1 MSLEVQHRLKAADK
15 CYFGLRKHFRSHYI
29 NIRTKCI
36 LYETLIR
43 PVLLYGAETWATT
56 KCDKNKIRTFERK
69 ILRRIYGPVNE
80 GGRWRIRYND
90 ELYQL
95 FNEPEIVK
103 EVKSRRVRW
112 LGHLFRTEEQYPCRK
127 LTFTRPYS
135 TRKIGRPPK
144 RWLDCAEEDLRECA
158 VSRWKTRA
166 LDRVQWKSITK
177 AVKAGKQLSN
187 Q

>member
-1 MSLEVQHRLKAADK
+1 MYGLK
-15 CYFGLRKHFRSHYI
+15 YVSYL
-29 NIRTKCI
+29 
-36 LYETLIR
+36 LIIFCNC
-43 PVLLYGAETWATT
+43 WFF
-56 KCDKNKIRTFERK
+56 FERK

-112 LGHLFRTEEQYPCRK
+112 LGHLFRTEEQFPCRK

-135 TRKIGRPPK
+135 TRKIG
-144 RWLDCAEEDLRECA
+144 
-158 VSRWKTRA
+158 
-166 LDRVQWKSITK
+166 
-177 AVKAGKQLSN
+177 
-187 Q
+187 